1 MCTDANLDLKMTV
14 PTPDEIE
21 TAIDS
26 INARSPND
34 WGDVDDLWW
43 AYAYDPQGKLQGV
56 GTGWTLAEARALAWI
71 SVWAEDDEPW
81 PRDWR
86 TVPRRVPE
94 GWYFATD
101 HAPDDWRAP
110 DDWYFATEGKP
121 PRH

>member
-1 MCTDANLDLKMTV
+1 LK
-14 PTPDEIE
+14 PQF
-21 TAIDS
+21 DS

-43 AYAYDPQGKLQGV
+43 AYAYDPQGKLQG
-56 GTGWTLAEARALAWI
+56 
-71 SVWAEDDEPW
+71 
-81 PRDWR
+81 
-86 TVPRRVPE
+86 VPRRVPE